1 MLLPKRFR
9 KRVTARI
16 SPISI
21 DECIPTRSESIWQRP
36 DVRIAVIVLVVI
48 TLLAIFAPLVA
59 PYDPDLQNFR
69 NRNKPPTLDHLCGT
83 DYYGRD
89 VLSRV
94 IYGAR
99 VSLAIGFLAT
109 AFAMLIG
116 VTLGVSA
123 GFLGGRLE
131 LVVMRFVDVMMAI
144 PMIITGLLMVAAL
157 GSGFQTLIVAIG
169 ISMTPRLI
177 RLARAPVL
185 VIKQREYIQA
195 ARALGLPNR
204 IIIFSHII
212 PQVVP
217 PLIVIATLQVC
228 HAIVIEASI
237 SFLGLGIQ
245 PPMSSWGGLLKEGL
259 RNLPSAPWISLT
271 AGVVLTIT
279 VIVLNILGDALRD
292 SLDPRLRGRIRAQ

>member
-1 MLLPKRFR
+1 MLFPKRFR
-9 KRVTARI
+9 KRITARLN
-16 SPISI
+16 PVTEK
-21 DECIPTRSESIWQRP
+21 ECTPMRSESVWQHL
-36 DVRIAVIVLVVI
+36 DVRVAIFVLAVIILV
-48 TLLAIFAPLVA
+48 AIFAPWVA
-59 PYDPDLQNFR
+59 PYDPDTQNFR
-69 NRNKPPTLDHLCGT
+69 NRNKPPSLEHLCGT
-83 DYYGRD
+83 DYFGRD

-94 IYGAR
+94 IFGAR

-123 GFLGGRLE
+123 GYLGGTIE
-131 LVVMRFVDVMMAI
+131 TIVMRFVDVMMAI
-144 PMIITGLLMVAAL
+144 PMVITGLLMVAAL

-195 ARALGLPNR
+195 ARALGLPKR
-204 IIIFSHII
+204 IIIFSHIV
-212 PQVVP
+212 PQVIP

-245 PPMSSWGGLLKEGL
+245 PPMSSWGGLLKDGL

-271 AGVVLTIT
+271 AGVVLTLT

-292 SLDPRLRGRIRAQ
+292 SLDPRLRGRLRAQ